1 VGDAGADDAYTVQ
14 EAARILRTTERTVRR
29 RLERGDLEG
38 TRDPTTGRWRAATR
52 SVPAAMPERPPKPA
66 SLEEPLEA
74 SESLQGYQE
83 RARPSRGSWDVSRG
97 ACNLRRSPRSTLREQ
112 LDRERARADRLE
124 EELRDFRNRRSCWSR
139 IFGCCPDD
147 SALCPHLRR
156 TRILGKSLNR
166 GN

>member
-1 VGDAGADDAYTVQ
+1 VGDAGAYDAYTVQ

-74 SESLQGYQE
+74 PESLQGYQE

-97 ACNLRRSPRSTLREQ
+97 ACNLRRSPRARSGSSSTASVLGPTGSRRNCAT
-112 LDRERARADRLE
+112 LGIGGPVGPGSSDAARTTAR
-124 EELRDFRNRRSCWSR
+124 FV
-139 IFGCCPDD
+139 
-147 SALCPHLRR
+147 R
-156 TRILGKSLNR
+156 TFAEHAF
-166 GN
+166 